1 MEPICETVRSYRN
14 TLIPVTRVPADGE
27 ADALA
32 VFVHGFK
39 AERTE
44 GGRFLTVAL
53 QLAKH
58 GFDSVMMDQ
67 AGCGDSR
74 ELYDN
79 YCMDNSLDDVE
90 ACIKA
95 VLKP

>member
-1 MEPICETVRSYRN
+1 MNMEPICETVRSYRN

-58 GFDSVMMDQ
+58 GFDSIMMDQ
-67 AGCGDSR
+67 CGCGESR
-74 ELYDN
+74 
-79 YCMDNSLDDVE
+79 SLLICTPLTP
-90 ACIKA
+90 AWMMW
-95 VLKP
+95 KPASEPF